1 MFYLFQQPLT
11 SSKKKKTRHFSR
23 QMIGWN
29 SFRDRS
35 MAVRWVSC
43 AWHRMW
49 ISTFLGS
56 NVDTTSRDG
65 WNGNG
70 WILLTDVM
78 MQKVEPPR
86 NLAFHVF
93 FLLARAGTNHFFF
106 QVSCLGWYNRPLD
119 VRKFFP
125 WKNGLWK
132 MIRLISWGPARWF
145 LGEGCSKK
153 NPKGLSSGL
162 NSLVRRVWQTA
173 VFFS

>member
-1 MFYLFQQPLT
+1 MEFISWQVDGRAVGLMCLT
-11 SSKKKKTRHFSR
+11 SDVDINVPWIQCWHNKSWWLEWKRLDFAYWCYDAKGGTSKKSSFS
-23 QMIGWN
+23 
-29 SFRDRS
+29 
-35 MAVRWVSC
+35 C
-43 AWHRMW
+43 
-49 ISTFLGS
+49 
-56 NVDTTSRDG
+56 
-65 WNGNG
+65 
-70 WILLTDVM
+70 
-78 MQKVEPPR
+78 
-86 NLAFHVF
+86 F

>member
-106 QVSCLGWYNRPLD
+106 PGFMFGVVQPS
-119 VRKFFP
+119 P
-125 WKNGLWK
+125 W
-132 MIRLISWGPARWF
+132 
-145 LGEGCSKK
+145 CSKVFPLK
-153 NPKGLSSGL
+153 KWSLEDDPTYFLRSSSVVSRWGL
-162 NSLVRRVWQTA
+162 
-173 VFFS
+173 